1 MQGWRPSVVPAK
13 EQVLL
18 QVLLRKLWEQEGRLA
33 LSVGL
38 LLLLVALSQVV
49 LGPELPPTQTKPS
62 DANPTAAPAESSPQP
77 SPPSGLDRQARNL
90 ADFFNGQ
97 VLDVDDVN

>member
-1 MQGWRPSVVPAK
+1 VPA
-13 EQVLL
+13 
-18 QVLLRKLWEQEGRLA
+18 
-33 LSVGL
+33 
-38 LLLLVALSQVV
+38 
-49 LGPELPPTQTKPS
+49 PELPHTQAKPL
-62 DANPTAAPAESSPQP
+62 DANPAAAPAEPNPQP

>member
-1 MQGWRPSVVPAK
+1 VPT
-13 EQVLL
+13 
-18 QVLLRKLWEQEGRLA
+18 
-33 LSVGL
+33 
-38 LLLLVALSQVV
+38 
-49 LGPELPPTQTKPS
+49 PELPQTQAQPL
-62 DANPTAAPAESSPQP
+62 DANPAAAPAESSPQP

>member
-1 MQGWRPSVVPAK
+1 
-13 EQVLL
+13 L
-18 QVLLRKLWEQEGRLA
+18 
-33 LSVGL
+33 
-38 LLLLVALSQVV
+38 
-49 LGPELPPTQTKPS
+49 
-62 DANPTAAPAESSPQP
+62 DANPAAAPAES

>member
-1 MQGWRPSVVPAK
+1 VPT
-13 EQVLL
+13 
-18 QVLLRKLWEQEGRLA
+18 
-33 LSVGL
+33 
-38 LLLLVALSQVV
+38 
-49 LGPELPPTQTKPS
+49 PELPQTQAKPL
-62 DANPTAAPAESSPQP
+62 DANPAAAPAESSPQP